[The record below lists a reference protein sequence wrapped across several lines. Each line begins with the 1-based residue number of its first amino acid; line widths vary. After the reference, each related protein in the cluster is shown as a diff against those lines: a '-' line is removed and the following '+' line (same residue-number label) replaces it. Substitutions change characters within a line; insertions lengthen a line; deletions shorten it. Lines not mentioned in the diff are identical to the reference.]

1 MSFKVSSIKR
11 SVTSLVILITTISV
25 ALACVVLSFNFILD
39 THQRLLRQTDDVA
52 SFVADN
58 ANAFMVY
65 NQADSAERWLKSF
78 KSSPAIKHI
87 HLYRHDPNSDSLSFF
102 ASYYAEKEAPIPVRF
117 ERAKELS
124 EARFTDNYVETAR
137 PLMVEDSLQGY
148 VYIRTS
154 RAAYDQAQVFSLA
167 ISAAITTASLIL
179 SWLMSLWLRRIITQP
194 LDEMVESIQDIARDK
209 QYDTALHEFEL
220 QELDRVANAFNS
232 LLSRIQQH
240 IKRQEQA
247 ERQASDLNAEL
258 ELQVKQR
265 TQMLF
270 ESNQELQQALA
281 SAHQYQNELVQAEK
295 MQSLAKL
302 VSGVAHEVNTPVG
315 LAVTSTSIL
324 QDNLQLLKQKFA
336 EKKLTSQEFQRYM
349 TSFDENLA
357 LISRNIKRT
366 ADLISNFSK
375 LSMDQFSDEDRPVI
389 LSKFWDE
396 AVQNINS
403 RYPGLAKVALSAE
416 IPEEL
421 TVSIR
426 PGPLHQVIMQLVQN
440 ALQHAFA
447 NTDKPAIHFDFKF
460 NSSPDDIEQGE
471 LELTY
476 SDNGDGIPDDL
487 VKVVFDP
494 FVTTKRSHGAA
505 GLGLHLVYNLV
516 VHALQGQIN
525 LVSPTEQGTQF
536 QIKLP
541 VRRVTQ
547 SK

>member
-1 MSFKVSSIKR
+1 
-11 SVTSLVILITTISV
+11 
-25 ALACVVLSFNFILD
+25 
-39 THQRLLRQTDDVA
+39 
-52 SFVADN
+52 
-58 ANAFMVY
+58 
-65 NQADSAERWLKSF
+65 
-78 KSSPAIKHI
+78 
-87 HLYRHDPNSDSLSFF
+87 
-102 ASYYAEKEAPIPVRF
+102 
-117 ERAKELS
+117 
-124 EARFTDNYVETAR
+124 
-137 PLMVEDSLQGY
+137 
-148 VYIRTS
+148 
-154 RAAYDQAQVFSLA
+154 
-167 ISAAITTASLIL
+167 
-179 SWLMSLWLRRIITQP
+179 
-194 LDEMVESIQDIARDK
+194 
-209 QYDTALHEFEL
+209 
-220 QELDRVANAFNS
+220 
-232 LLSRIQQH
+232 
-240 IKRQEQA
+240 
-247 ERQASDLNAEL
+247 
-258 ELQVKQR
+258 
-265 TQMLF
+265 
-270 ESNQELQQALA
+270 
-281 SAHQYQNELVQAEK
+281 
-295 MQSLAKL
+295 
-302 VSGVAHEVNTPVG
+302 
-315 LAVTSTSIL
+315 
-324 QDNLQLLKQKFA
+324 

-375 LSMDQFSDEDRPVI
+375 LSMDQFSDEDRPVT
-389 LSKFWDE
+389 LSKFWDDV
-396 AVQNINS
+396 VQNINS
-403 RYPGLAKVALSAE
+403 RHPELAKVALSAE

-460 NSSPDDIEQGE
+460 SSSPNDIDQGE

-525 LVSPTEQGTQF
+525 LVSPTAQGTQF